1 MEVFLGT
8 VLPFG
13 FNFAPRGWAAC
24 NGAVISIAQNTALFS
39 LLGTTYGGNGQTTF
53 ALPNLQG
60 RTILGQGRSTT
71 GSTYDMGQL
80 SGTENVTL
88 TTAQMP
94 MHTHA
99 ASAPIAVPVYS
110 EGGNTSNPS
119 GAHFAA
125 NSGANQF
132 SSNPTDS
139 NLAPFNANVTVGIAG
154 GSQPFSVMNPYLV
167 MNYCIATEGIFPS
180 RN

>member
-13 FNFAPRGWAAC
+13 FNFAPRGWATC
-24 NGAVISIAQNTALFS
+24 QGQLLSIAQNTALFS
-39 LLGTTYGGNGQTTF
+39 LLGTYYGGNGQTTF
-53 ALPNLQG
+53 GLPNLQG

-71 GSTYDMGQL
+71 GSTYDIGQM

-99 ASAPIAVPVYS
+99 ASSAIAVPVYS
-110 EGGNTSNPS
+110 EGGNTSNPN
-119 GAHFAA
+119 GTHFAA
-125 NSGANQF
+125 NAGSNTF
-132 SSNPTDS
+132 STVAPDA
-139 NLAPFNANVTVGIAG
+139 NLAPFNATVTVSVAG